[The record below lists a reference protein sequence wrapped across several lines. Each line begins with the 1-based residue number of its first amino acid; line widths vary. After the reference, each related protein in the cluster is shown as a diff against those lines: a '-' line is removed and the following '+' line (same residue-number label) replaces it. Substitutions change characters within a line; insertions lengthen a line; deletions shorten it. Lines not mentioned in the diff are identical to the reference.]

1 MTRRSTILRPGEL
14 PGSHDGTSQRARA
27 LAALDPHTARI
38 DERDSAELLR
48 FVQAFAKQLRYFTA
62 QGDELHELGSWSAFA
77 ENPDVSIADIL
88 AYMRT
93 PEAATG
99 ESARWLGRP
108 HFALLLT
115 FLELLGHAREHLNG
129 LTARHLDYY
138 YGEVLQMRPQPPRPD
153 RAAVVV
159 RLAGRAANRGA
170 QARLAAGTAL
180 DAGRDQN
187 GVPRIYRTERELIV
201 SRAEVAELRSV
212 FVDRRVIE
220 IPNVREDRSLTA
232 GGAFEQTLRLALGS
246 PKPGDP
252 LPNWRD
258 QIFNLAF
265 VQGLA
270 DPLALCRSKLFLDHH
285 ELRTLMRLVWRRDA
299 GLEWPVINELLGL
312 GDPANPRDFMANLAQ
327 AIAPAVLDFKNDG
340 LPQVADIDDL
350 YAHRNDQVED
360 PDQPG
365 VLLTPVA
372 DYISSKLAKIGGL
385 EGFAEIMPLVLRVD
399 GEWFEI
405 NRLLELAG
413 RRRRK
418 SASWRLPAKK
428 FDPTAFNINLMAA
441 LGQPPP
447 SWPLTQG
454 WQCTS
459 IYDYEACVREL
470 ERYFGL
476 PVERLERVVH
486 FAEKLVGDKA
496 EDYDWSEMDRLLGEA
511 HREHIF
517 AQRRAKV
524 TTARGPDTR
533 EGFAA
538 AVNFVLAALEHPPS
552 DLLAW
557 PQARAMLVEHALLDS
572 TRLAVLDRFDAQFD
586 SNALAKVEWPEV
598 ERVLELAWRAAGR
611 LPDPIARKVE
621 WHNLHA
627 YADARACI
635 DEPTSKRWKIF
646 GAPAPSVLEQPPAP
660 LLGLALRS
668 DLLALSEGTRTL
680 KLTLGFAPHNFDR
693 DAFVR
698 ALGLDPQ
705 FLTEPALRAAIAGAW
720 TIQLSGAKSF
730 IEPKL
735 TRVTL
740 ASGTTPQDD
749 YWSLAGLPH
758 PDAEPRG
765 ALSLELELGPEH
777 DRVVA
782 GVGESSPSLRVLL
795 RPRWDVTLEQWTT
808 QLPPFE
814 GLQLAAVHLR
824 VEVAG
829 LRGLALQQDDRVLDA
844 RKPFEPFGSRPT
856 IGSRLYLSH
865 PELVRARLD
874 QLKLELSWMGMPAN
888 LAAHYSKYG
897 LTAASFAAKLA
908 LVDRNL
914 ELSLSDQAALFA
926 SDTSSTQT
934 LTLEVP
940 TLLASSS
947 PGFNYTRRLDLAQSP
962 DLRTASRHFVLE
974 LRASFGH
981 AAHGALA
988 ANNAAALAAAL
999 MKNEITANNPV
1010 TNYQVNSPY
1019 TPTLERLSVGYVSS
1033 LELDPAALDSL
1044 GMQDT
1049 LTHIHPF
1056 GESRLTAEQASL
1068 LPSYDLAGELYVGL
1082 RDVAAPQR
1090 LTLLV
1095 QLAEGTSDP
1104 ELEPAPVSWSC
1115 LDGDR
1120 WRDLDVLDDS
1130 TRGLL
1135 NSGIV
1140 ELDLPSVAPSS
1151 RLPGSLLWL
1160 RVAIPRA
1167 TASVCDGVDIR
1178 AQAVT
1183 VRFQDSGNAAEHYAT
1198 PLAPGTI
1205 KRLVEHDASFAAI
1218 EQPFTSFGGVPAEAP
1233 EQFHT
1238 RVSERLRHKQRALS
1252 PWDYERLVLQR
1263 FGQIFKAKCLAV
1275 AELGHVVVLVVPDI
1289 RDALPGD
1296 AFAPRAA
1303 ADLLADIQTHLA
1315 ERAPTHAT
1323 IIVRNPVYVPVRLRL
1338 SVRFRAGQDPG
1349 YAKRRLNEDLLRF
1362 LSPWAY
1368 DEGAELMIG
1377 GSIYAN
1383 SILDFVDRRD
1393 YVDYVADIK
1402 LFRGRGHAVGSSTEW
1417 DYDLIPRDPQ
1427 NPDYHIATERP
1438 DEVLVAAPQHDIDV
1452 ISELGYEQASFTGI
1466 NYMKIELDFIVHE

>member
-1 MTRRSTILRPGEL
+1 MTRRSNILRPGGL

-27 LAALDPHTARI
+27 LLALDPATARI
-38 DERDSAELLR
+38 DERDDAELLR

-62 QGDELHELGSWSAFA
+62 QGDDVLELGSWSAFA
-77 ENPDVSIADIL
+77 EREGISIADIV
-88 AYMRT
+88 AYMRE
-93 PEAATG
+93 PKAASGEA
-99 ESARWLGRP
+99 ARWLGRP

-138 YGEVLQMRPQPPRPD
+138 YREVLQMRPLPPRPD

-159 RLAGRAANRGA
+159 RLSSRVT

-180 DAGRDQN
+180 DAGRDAG
-187 GVPRIYRTERELIV
+187 GVPRIYRTERDLIV
-201 SRAEVAELRSV
+201 SRANVAQLRSV

-252 LPNWRD
+252 LPNWRG
-258 QIFNLAF
+258 QAINLAF

-270 DPLALCRSKLFLDHH
+270 APLSLCRAGLFLEHH
-285 ELRTLMRLVWRRDA
+285 ELRTLMRLVARRDA
-299 GLEWPVINELLGL
+299 GLEWPVINELLGVVN
-312 GDPANPRDFMANLAQ
+312 PPKPRDFMANLAQ
-327 AIAPAVLDFKNDG
+327 AIAPEVLDFKNDG
-340 LPQVADIDDL
+340 LAQVADIDDL
-350 YAHRNDQVED
+350 YAHREDRVED

-365 VLLTPVA
+365 VFLRPVA
-372 DYISSKLAKIGGL
+372 DYINQKLAKIGGL
-385 EGFAEIMPLVLRVD
+385 DGFVEIMPLKLRVD

-413 RRRRK
+413 RRKRK
-418 SASWRLPAKK
+418 SASWRFAPK
-428 FDPTAFNINLMAA
+428 FDPTAFSANLQAA
-441 LGQPPP
+441 LAGALP
-447 SWPLTQG
+447 SWPVANG
-454 WQCTS
+454 WQCNS
-459 IYDYEACVREL
+459 IYDYAARVREL
-470 ERYFGL
+470 ERFFAL
-476 PVERLERVVH
+476 PVERLERVVA
-486 FAEKLVGDKA
+486 FASKLVGDKA
-496 EDYDWSEMDRLLGEA
+496 EIYDWTEIDRLLADA
-511 HREHIF
+511 HREHVF
-517 AQRRAKV
+517 AQRRASL
-524 TTARGPDTR
+524 TAARGPDTR
-533 EGFAA
+533 AGFVA
-538 AVNFVLAALEHPPS
+538 AVNFVLAALEVPPL
-552 DLLAW
+552 DPLPW
-557 PQARAMLVEHALLDS
+557 PQARAMLGDAGLLDG
-572 TRLAVLDRFDAQFD
+572 TRLAVLDSFDNQFD
-586 SNALAKVEWPEV
+586 SNTPRVIEWPEV
-598 ERVLELAWRAAGR
+598 ERVLELAWRTAEQ
-611 LPDPIARKVE
+611 LPDPVARKIE
-621 WHNLHA
+621 WHNLYA
-627 YADARACI
+627 YSDARTCI

-646 GAPAPSVLEQPPAP
+646 GAPGPAVQAQPPAP
-660 LLGLALRS
+660 ILGFALRS
-668 DLLALSEGTRTL
+668 DLLSLHEGTRTL
-680 KLTLGFAPHNFDR
+680 KLTFGFAPDSFHR

-705 FLTEPALRAAIAGAW
+705 ILTEPALRAAIEGALI
-720 TIQLSGAKSF
+720 IQLSGAKTF
-730 IEPKL
+730 IEPQL

-740 ASGTTPQDD
+740 ASGATQQDD
-749 YWSLAGLPH
+749 YWSLAGLAH
-758 PDAEPRG
+758 PSDEHRG
-765 ALSLELELGPEH
+765 ALSIECKLGPEH
-777 DRVVA
+777 DPIVA
-782 GVGESSPSLRVLL
+782 GPGETRASLRVLL
-795 RPRWDVTLEQWTT
+795 RPRWDGALLQWTT
-808 QLPPFE
+808 KLQPFE

-824 VEVAG
+824 VEVEG
-829 LRGLALQQDDRVLDA
+829 LRALALQQDDRVLDA

-856 IGSRLYLSH
+856 VGSRLYFSH

-874 QLKLELSWMGMPAN
+874 RLRLELAWMGLPTN
-888 LAAHYSKYG
+888 LATHYAKYS
-897 LTAASFAAKLA
+897 LSAANFVAKLA

-914 ELSLSDQAALFA
+914 ELPLNQQAALFA

-940 TLLASSS
+940 TLLANSS
-947 PGFNYTRRLDLAQSP
+947 PGFNYARRIDLEPSP

-981 AAHGALA
+981 AAYAALA
-988 ANNAAALAAAL
+988 ANNAASLAAAL
-999 MKNEITANNPV
+999 IKNEITQQNPV
-1010 TNYQVNSPY
+1010 TNYQVNPPY
-1019 TPTLERLSVGYVSS
+1019 TPTLEHLRVGYTSS
-1033 LELDPAALDSL
+1033 LELEVASSLAMSSLD
-1044 GMQDT
+1044 Q

-1056 GESRLTAEQASL
+1056 GEAPITADEPSL
-1068 LPSYDLAGELYVGL
+1068 LPRYDLAGELYIGL

-1115 LDGDR
+1115 LDGDL
-1120 WRDLDVLDDS
+1120 WRELDVLDDS

-1140 ELDLPSVAPSS
+1140 EIELPSVASSS
-1151 RLPGSLLWL
+1151 RLPGALTWL

-1167 TASVCDGVDIR
+1167 TASVCDCVDIR

-1183 VRFQDSGNAAEHYAT
+1183 VRFEDQGNVADHYAT
-1198 PLAPGTI
+1198 VLPPSTI

-1233 EQFHT
+1233 EQFRT

-1275 AELGHVVVLVVPDI
+1275 DALDAELGDVIVLVVPDI

-1296 AFAPRAA
+1296 AFAPRAS
-1303 ADLLADIQTHLA
+1303 ADLLADISSYLA
-1315 ERAPTHAT
+1315 ERAPADAAIT
-1323 IIVRNPVYVPVRLRL
+1323 VRNPTYVPVRLRL

-1393 YVDYVADIK
+1393 YVDYVGDIK
-1402 LFRGRGHAVGSSTEW
+1402 LFRGRGHSLGSSTEW
-1417 DYDLIPRDPQ
+1417 DYALIPRDPQ